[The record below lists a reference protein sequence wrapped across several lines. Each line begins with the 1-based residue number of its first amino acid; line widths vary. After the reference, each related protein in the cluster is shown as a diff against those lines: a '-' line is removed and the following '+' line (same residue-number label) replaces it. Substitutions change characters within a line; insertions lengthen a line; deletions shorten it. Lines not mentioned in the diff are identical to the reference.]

1 MVMVLARDTDDSVSS
16 DSGAREVDPL
26 KGVALAAGSPT
37 LESPDDAAVEGAS
50 TDVASTDLEPAGAG
64 SAVSL
69 AASSSTGSGGV
80 EAASAASRR

>member
-1 MVMVLARDTDDSVSS
+1 MVLARDTDDSVSS
-16 DSGAREVDPL
+16 DSGPREVDPL
-26 KGVALAAGSPT
+26 EGVALGAGSPT

-64 SAVSL
+64 PAVSL